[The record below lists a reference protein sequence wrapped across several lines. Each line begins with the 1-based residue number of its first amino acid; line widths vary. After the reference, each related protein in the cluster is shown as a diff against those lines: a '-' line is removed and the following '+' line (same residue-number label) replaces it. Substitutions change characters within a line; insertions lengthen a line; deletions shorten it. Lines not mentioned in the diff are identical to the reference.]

1 MGQTLVEY
9 RGTYRQVLNNGIVVI
24 ATENPAADIIAARIF
39 FRTGS
44 RYEPKEKSGIS
55 NLLATVLTKGTDK
68 LSSFEIAERVE
79 SVGARLS
86 ADTTSDYFLVGVK
99 TVSEDFVDILKLAAE
114 LIRSPSFPETEIE
127 LEKRITI
134 QAIRSQLEQPFAV
147 AFSQLREIVYR
158 DHPYAL
164 STLGT
169 QETLSDINRQDILQ
183 FHQTYFRP
191 DNMIIS
197 IAGRIVPEEAIAL
210 LEKVFGDWQNPTKP
224 LPNLSLPKVNSQPC
238 QALIPQD
245 TQQSIVMLAYLAS
258 KVQHPDYA
266 TLKLLNT
273 YLGNGLSSRLFV
285 ELREK
290 RGLAYDVSAF
300 YPTRIDDS
308 YFVVYIGTAPQNTAI
323 AREGLKM
330 EVDRLATIQ
339 LSEEELQAAKN
350 KLLGQYA
357 LGKQTNGQ
365 IAQIFGWYETL
376 GLGIEFDSHFQ
387 ENVAAV
393 TVKDAQKVA
402 HKYFGD
408 PYVSITGPKEA
419 IE

>member
-1 MGQTLVEY
+1 MEY
-9 RGTYRQVLNNGIVVI
+9 RGTYRQTLNNGIVVI

-44 RYEPKEKSGIS
+44 RYEPRKKAGLF
-55 NLLATVLTKGTDK
+55 NLLATVLTKGTDE
-68 LSSFEIAERVE
+68 LSSLEIAERVE

-86 ADTTSDYFLVGVK
+86 SDTTADYFLVGIK
-99 TVSEDFVDILKLAAE
+99 TVSEDFVEMLKLTAE
-114 LIRSPSFPETEIE
+114 LMRSPTFPETEIE

-134 QAIRSQLEQPFAV
+134 QGIRSQLEQPFAV
-147 AFSQLREIVYR
+147 AFSHLREIVYR

-164 STLGT
+164 STLGLE
-169 QETLSDINRQDILQ
+169 ETLLTINREDILE

-197 IAGRIVPEEAIAL
+197 LAGRIVPEEAIAL
-210 LEKVFGDWQNPTKP
+210 IEKVFGDWQPPAKP
-224 LPNLSLPKVNSQPC
+224 LPNLTLPRINSQPC
-238 QALIPQD
+238 EALITQD
-245 TQQSIVMLAYLAS
+245 TQQSIIMLGYLAS
-258 KVQHPDYA
+258 NVKNPDYA
-266 TLKLLNT
+266 ALKLLNT

-290 RGLAYDVSAF
+290 RGLAYDVSAL

-308 YFVVYIGTAPQNTAI
+308 YFVVYMGTAPQNTAI

-339 LSEEELQAAKN
+339 LDEEELQAAKN

-365 IAQIFGWYETL
+365 IAQVFGWYETL
-376 GLGIEFDSHFQ
+376 GLGIEFDSRFQ
-387 ENVAAV
+387 EYVAAV
-393 TVKDAQKVA
+393 TVKNAREVA
-402 HKYFGD
+402 NKYFGD
-408 PYVSITGPKEA
+408 PYVSIVGPKEA
-419 IE
+419 INN

>member
-1 MGQTLVEY
+1 
-9 RGTYRQVLNNGIVVI
+9 
-24 ATENPAADIIAARIF
+24 
-39 FRTGS
+39 
-44 RYEPKEKSGIS
+44 
-55 NLLATVLTKGTDK
+55 
-68 LSSFEIAERVE
+68 
-79 SVGARLS
+79 
-86 ADTTSDYFLVGVK
+86 
-99 TVSEDFVDILKLAAE
+99 
-114 LIRSPSFPETEIE
+114 
-127 LEKRITI
+127 
-134 QAIRSQLEQPFAV
+134 
-147 AFSQLREIVYR
+147 
-158 DHPYAL
+158 
-164 STLGT
+164 
-169 QETLSDINRQDILQ
+169 
-183 FHQTYFRP
+183 
-191 DNMIIS
+191 MIIS

-210 LEKVFGDWQNPTKP
+210 LEKIFGDWQNPTKP

-330 EVDRLATIQ
+330 EVYRLATIQ

-350 KLLGQYA
+350 KLGA
-357 LGKQTNGQ
+357 ICFRQTN
-365 IAQIFGWYETL
+365 
-376 GLGIEFDSHFQ
+376 
-387 ENVAAV
+387 
-393 TVKDAQKVA
+393 
-402 HKYFGD
+402 
-408 PYVSITGPKEA
+408 
-419 IE
+419 